1 MNICLLSR
9 HTSNKM
15 SGILHG
21 QDMEACLCGLFK
33 DYDLVTQVVLS
44 VGNVTTTE
52 VERCCENTPE

>member
-1 MNICLLSR
+1 
-9 HTSNKM
+9 M